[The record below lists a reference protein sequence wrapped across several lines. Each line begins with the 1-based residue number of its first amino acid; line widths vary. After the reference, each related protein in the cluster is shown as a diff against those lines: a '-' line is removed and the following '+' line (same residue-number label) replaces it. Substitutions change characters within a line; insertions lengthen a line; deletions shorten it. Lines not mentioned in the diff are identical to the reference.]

1 MSLIINDLTK
11 TFHKASAPALD
22 HVNLTLE
29 PGIHGLFGRNG
40 AGKSTLLAT
49 IANRILPTSG
59 DVELDGEDVR
69 DNEHAQARIHLV
81 NETLPFL
88 FGMRVSSFLKRE
100 GRYCGGIDGEAAARM
115 LAAFGIKEN
124 ASYGGLSLGQR
135 QIVRLVA
142 GLCLPVD
149 VLLLDEPVNG
159 LDAANR
165 ERFYRLLIASFAER
179 PRVIVVSTHI
189 IDEVAQVVE
198 RAVILDHGRVVDAFD
213 AGDVAS
219 RATVLV
225 GDETRVNAF
234 VDAEGLQ
241 PVAVER
247 MGRLATV
254 TVRGHVDER
263 DAPDG
268 IAVSGLGLQDYF
280 IRVTGDGGTTGKMT
294 GAGGAEDFAGNAAT
308 AGATA
313 TGGDRDA

>member
-11 TFHKASAPALD
+11 TFHKASVPALD
-22 HVNLTLE
+22 HVNLSFE

-49 IANRILPTSG
+49 VANRLLPTGG

-69 DNEHAQARIHLV
+69 DNEYAQVRIHLV
-81 NETLPFL
+81 NETTPFL
-88 FGMRVSSFLKRE
+88 MPARVSALLRRE
-100 GRYCGGIDGEAAARM
+100 GRYYGGIDGEEVARM
-115 LAAFGIKEN
+115 LAAFGIREN
-124 ASYGGLSLGQR
+124 DSYGGLSLGQR

-165 ERFYRLLIASFAER
+165 ERFYRLLIESYAER

-225 GDETRVNAF
+225 GDGTRVNAF
-234 VDAEGLQ
+234 IGAEGLQ

-247 MGRLATV
+247 MGRLVTV
-254 TVRGHVDER
+254 TVRGRVDEH
-263 DAPDG
+263 DVPDG

-280 IRVTGDGGTTGKMT
+280 IRVTGEGGMAGKQRGGGIADGGAADDAGTTEERKV
-294 GAGGAEDFAGNAAT
+294 A
-308 AGATA
+308 
-313 TGGDRDA
+313 